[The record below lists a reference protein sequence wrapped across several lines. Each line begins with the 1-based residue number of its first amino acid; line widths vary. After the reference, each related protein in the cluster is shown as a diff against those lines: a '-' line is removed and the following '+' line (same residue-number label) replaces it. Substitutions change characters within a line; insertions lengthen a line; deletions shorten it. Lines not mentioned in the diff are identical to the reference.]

1 MTTQEEI
8 LVDHQRM
15 WRSFCRL
22 TAVGVVVVAA
32 IVAFVVFVLTH

>member
-22 TAVGVVVVAA
+22 TAVAVIVVA
-32 IVAFVVFVLTH
+32 IVVAFVVFVLTH